1 MRSVMLFLILAAGA
15 FAPAHACDITAGPG
29 AVVRYSEGQTGGVAS
44 VGCVASKW
52 EVRLWYVGEQR
63 LYHGSISVDGY
74 PALSASRL
82 WTFREGR
89 RIEPI
94 LGVGL
99 LVKGADRCAYD
110 GETNCNR
117 QLPLP
122 FAFLAT
128 AGVRVGDVVFTLF
141 HASNSSLDHG
151 AEKKNLGLDGL
162 RAEVWF

>member
-1 MRSVMLFLILAAGA
+1 MRFVMLFVILAAGA
-15 FAPAHACDITAGPG
+15 VAPALACDITAGPG
-29 AVVRYSEGQTGGVAS
+29 EVVRYSEGQTGGLAS
-44 VGCVASKW
+44 IGCVAKKW
-52 EVRLWYVGEQR
+52 ELRAWYVGEQR
-63 LYHGSISVDGY
+63 LYDGHIVIDGY

-89 RIEPI
+89 RVSPI

-99 LVKGADRCAYD
+99 LAKGAQRCSYN

-122 FAFLAT
+122 FCFLAS
-128 AGVRVGDVVFTLF
+128 AGVKLGDTVFTIF
-141 HASNSSLDHG
+141 HCSNSSLDHG
-151 AEKKNLGLDGL
+151 PEKKNLGLDGL